1 MKQKRKKSAQLPF
14 RLNLLFFIIF
24 VLFTAL
30 ITQLGTVQILNGQ
43 KYQDEV
49 YSTVKDT
56 IKIPVPRGN
65 IYDRNHKVVVDNKAL
80 YAITYIPPKGV
91 QAEEKLKVAQ
101 DLSKFMT
108 MYDKKK
114 KKNKIKKIIYN
125 IQIKK
130 KKQIKK

>member
-1 MKQKRKKSAQLPF
+1 MQQKRTTSAQLPF
-14 RLNLLFFIIF
+14 RVNLLFFIIF

-108 MYDKKK
+108 
-114 KKNKIKKIIYN
+114 KIGRASCRERV
-125 IQIKK
+125 
-130 KKQIKK
+130 